1 MATYNTRWQF
11 SFVDYSGTIRWVY
24 IQQKDY
30 TGSTVTTLTAGDNPI
45 SWDEES
51 TDNLLTSVRGKTGH
65 LEVYEMQ
72 YGELAAMIPATST
85 EMRVLCPGLFFGYIK
100 AQSSDYAWQAGPRKM
115 RFNIQSPLAMAYD
128 VKMPIGTTDN
138 RTWDSVMKDLLDTIG
153 YGSYIYP
160 DNVTFGTFSGLF
172 INPLAH
178 DKEYHCENDDEAYE
192 PISVGALLEAICNYY
207 GLMVHDDISGETPS
221 LLFTSV
227 KYIATYHRRSWSE
240 TLSRWVTQNI
250 SIPQQPN
257 NLLTGVEV
265 AGNSNKER
273 IVMPYSDISIR
284 LGGGMFGDCD
294 LPTDISEYSISERI
308 LIPRGN
314 WFTNNFPDRLIPKVE
329 IRGEYLDGAVKDTI
343 CCYEGRI
350 PDNAHMFT
358 MKMVEYDRKDY
369 YYNLVIRKQTTG
381 VNKLRLYIT
390 SSTGGLTD
398 DGTFSPSSLGKRDI
412 DFTNLQ
418 DNEAVIQL
426 FQVPSDYLMIEVYKL
441 ASGYDAQDSYIY
453 DVKMV
458 PRQYIEY
465 IGKYIDKSFV
475 KRLTGG
481 EGSESITIERILN
494 DVFTTNY
501 YDSNNGTPED
511 YAYLLYSQLRLQITI
526 RSLSDYNYM
535 LYLLSHVVDS
545 TGRTWRVIA
554 VSANP
559 CENTYKITLHHSQHY
574 DQ

>member
-11 SFVDYSGTIRWVY
+11 SFVDYSGTTRWVY

-51 TDNLLTSVRGKTGH
+51 TDNLLTNVRGKTGH
-65 LEVYEMQ
+65 IEVYEMQ
-72 YGELAAMIPATST
+72 YGELAAMIPATNT

-100 AQSSDYAWQAGPRKM
+100 AQSSDYAWQAGPRKI

-128 VKMPIGTTDN
+128 VKMPISTTDK
-138 RTWDSVMKDLLDTIG
+138 RTWDSVMKDLLDTIE
-153 YGSYIYP
+153 YYSYIYP

-172 INPLAH
+172 INPLSH
-178 DKEYHCENDDEAYE
+178 DKDYRCENNDEAYE

-207 GLMVHDDISGETPS
+207 GMIVHDDITGETPR

-227 KYIATYHRRSWSE
+227 KYIDTYHIRSWNS
-240 TLSRWVTQNI
+240 TLSRWVTFNV
-250 SIPQQPN
+250 SVTQQPN

-273 IVMPYSDISIR
+273 IVIPYSDISIR
-284 LGGGMFGDCD
+284 LGGSMFGECD
-294 LPTDISEYSISERI
+294 LPTSISEYNGGGS
-308 LIPRGN
+308 LTPRGS
-314 WFTNNFPDRLIPKVE
+314 WFTNEIPANVYVE
-329 IRGEYLDGAVKDTI
+329 GAYLDDDMKDAI
-343 CCYEGRI
+343 RCEEGLI
-350 PDNAHMFT
+350 NDNAHMFT
-358 MKMVEYDRKDY
+358 IKMVEYDRKY
-369 YYNLVIRKQTTG
+369 WYNLIIRRKTSNTVQ
-381 VNKLRLYIT
+381 NKVRFYIR
-390 SSTGGLTD
+390 SSVGGITD
-398 DGTFSPSSLGKRDI
+398 DGTFSPTSLGMRDV

-418 DNEAVIQL
+418 DNEVVIPL
-426 FQVPSDYLMIEVYKL
+426 NQVPEDYLIIEVHKL
-441 ASGYDAQDSYIY
+441 VPGQGAADSYLY

-458 PRQYIEY
+458 LRDGIPDTS
-465 IGKYIDKSFV
+465 KYIDKSFV

-481 EGSESITIERILN
+481 EGSDSITIERILN

-511 YAYLLYSQLRLQITI
+511 YAYLLYSQLRLQVTI

-535 LYLLSHVVDS
+535 LYLLNHVVDS

-554 VSANP
+554 VSTNP
-559 CENTYKITLHHSQHY
+559 RENTYKITLHHSQHY
-574 DQ
+574 NQ